1 MHSHHS
7 ALHIPSAGQD
17 ITSDA
22 LVGVHLA
29 PLAGMGAPNCT
40 QKRTHVHHRFALNA
54 SVHVLRF
61 YVQRR
66 IKKRGHNA
74 RGRRRKEE
82 RLSNPRPTAL
92 PCTTTWFENHPPPHP
107 QRMPTA
113 FYGRSKPVR
122 SDMRCGGALWNGK
135 FCIHVLCV
143 IERGG
148 RLYFALR
155 RPWQHVLCLG
165 TY

>member
-1 MHSHHS
+1 MHSHQS
-7 ALHIPSAGQD
+7 ALHIPSAGLD

-22 LVGVHLA
+22 LVRVHLA
-29 PLAGMGAPNCT
+29 PLAGMGGCNASPKTARNNAHMCT
-40 QKRTHVHHRFALNA
+40 TARSALDA

-92 PCTTTWFENHPPPHP
+92 PCATTWFESHPPPHP

-122 SDMRCGGALWNGK
+122 SDVRGGALWNGK

-143 IERGG
+143 IEWGG
-148 RLYFALR
+148 MLLSVGHGNMYCA
-155 RPWQHVLCLG
+155 
-165 TY
+165 

>member
-1 MHSHHS
+1 MHSSECTWLLLLVWVDAMHRPK
-7 ALHIPSAGQD
+7 LHAKTHTCAPP
-17 ITSDA
+17 
-22 LVGVHLA
+22 LA
-29 PLAGMGAPNCT
+29 PLTMHLCMCCE
-40 QKRTHVHHRFALNA
+40 
-54 SVHVLRF
+54 RF

-122 SDMRCGGALWNGK
+122 SDMRCGGVLWNGK

>member
-1 MHSHHS
+1 MHSSECTWLLLLVWVHQTARKNAHMCTTARS
-7 ALHIPSAGQD
+7 ALD
-17 ITSDA
+17 
-22 LVGVHLA
+22 
-29 PLAGMGAPNCT
+29 
-40 QKRTHVHHRFALNA
+40 A